1 MKKTIIGLFFSLF
14 VLSANADHKET
25 VGELYQLELPALC
38 GTPQDIQ
45 TYIDHYNL
53 KPFHL
58 SLGRTGMVEDGEPV
72 YMLTYMI
79 NKETGHTIAVLD
91 IPSNLERC
99 ILFHTFD
106 LITELPNQ
114 G

>member
-1 MKKTIIGLFFSLF
+1 MNKIIIGLLLSLF
-14 VLSANADHKET
+14 VLSANADHEKT

-38 GTPQDIQ
+38 GTPQGIQ

-79 NKETGHTIAVLD
+79 NEEIGHSMAVLD
-91 IPSNLERC
+91 IPSALERC

-106 LITELPNQ
+106 LVTELPNK